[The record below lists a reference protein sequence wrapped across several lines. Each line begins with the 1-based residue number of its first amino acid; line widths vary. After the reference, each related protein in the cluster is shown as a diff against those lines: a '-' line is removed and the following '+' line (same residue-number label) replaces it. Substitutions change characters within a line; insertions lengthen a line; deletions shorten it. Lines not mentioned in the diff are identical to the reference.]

1 MIIQPPLGA
10 ETFRLRKLRYDHHI
24 RQRNNTMEIK
34 SFKDL
39 KGRTITDIK
48 GLIKCSFT
56 AEFTLSDG
64 TVVLMNSYEHSCGHD
79 VSVTIED
86 VVGDIS
92 DLLNSEILL
101 AEEISNKPS
110 DEDDR
115 IKSWTFYKLS
125 TIKGSVTVR
134 WYGESNGYYGT
145 GVDISEKEEE
155 D

>member
-1 MIIQPPLGA
+1 MELLGLGIKEVYKEA
-10 ETFRLRKLRYDHHI
+10 IPI
-24 RQRNNTMEIK
+24 RQE
-34 SFKDL
+34 FKNRFP
-39 KGRTITDIK
+39 KG
-48 GLIKCSFT
+48 S
-56 AEFTLSDG
+56 LS
-64 TVVLMNSYEHSCGHD
+64 VLF
-79 VSVTIED
+79 ED

-115 IKSWTFYKLS
+115 IKNWTFYKLS